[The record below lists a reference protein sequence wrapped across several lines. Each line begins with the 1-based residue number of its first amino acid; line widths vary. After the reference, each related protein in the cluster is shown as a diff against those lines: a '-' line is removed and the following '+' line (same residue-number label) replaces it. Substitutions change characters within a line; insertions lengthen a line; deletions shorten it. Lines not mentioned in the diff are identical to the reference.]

1 MLEVICGGLIGLI
14 AGAAAA
20 LWWLPKSGKRL
31 RDEAAEAVE
40 SAGRELR
47 SRAESVVPTDPI
59 AESLAEGKAAARR
72 RLRELGL
79 DGE

>member
-1 MLEVICGGLIGLI
+1 MVEMICGGIVGLL
-14 AGAAAA
+14 AGTAAA

-31 RDEAAEAVE
+31 RDDAAEAVE
-40 SAGRELR
+40 SAGRGLR
-47 SRAESVVPTDPI
+47 SRAEAVVPTDPI

>member
-1 MLEVICGGLIGLI
+1 MMEVICGGTIGLL

-31 RDEAAEAVE
+31 FDEAAGAVE
-40 SAGRELR
+40 SAGRDLR
-47 SRAESVVPTDPI
+47 ARAESAVPTDPI